1 MTIEFLE
8 AIILLGVMFF
18 SGVIG
23 YIIGMRHAWKDA
35 EEVYRSVYG
44 VKK

>member
-8 AIILLGVMFF
+8 AIILIGVMFF

-23 YIIGMRHAWKDA
+23 YVIGIRQGWKDA
-35 EEVYRSVYG
+35 EEVYRNVYG

>member
-23 YIIGMRHAWKDA
+23 YVIGMRHAWKDA